1 MPELAELILKKNQ
14 ILAQLNRI
22 SKFVAS
28 FPPGDNVNKIKS
40 RMSALDDLDK
50 EFRAVQ
56 YQIELIDNT
65 ASETNDRE
73 TFEDSYFD
81 TKSMMQS
88 VIDSHVQDTSQEVN
102 VNLPQLNL
110 PQFSGSYSEWT
121 SFHDTFNSLIH
132 ENKGLN
138 DIRRFHYLKG
148 VLKGEALKCI
158 ESLKISGANYAIA
171 WDILKK
177 RYKNTRLIVQEHVQA
192 ILNAPPLNKTIYS
205 GLRQLL
211 DTVISNLEAFKV
223 LNINTISWDP
233 LIVPIITQKLDFSTK
248 REWVAKLNS
257 ENPKL
262 ADLQEF
268 LNDKC
273 NLLESLNSGN
283 QKSQSAQHKT
293 HAIANHAS
301 ANDKLT
307 CSFCQKGHFIFQC
320 ADFLKLAVT
329 ERFNQVKRLNL
340 CVNCLKHNHS
350 ALNCKSGSCREC
362 NKKHNRLL
370 HLNKPN
376 QTIIETPQTIETI
389 QQPSSTSKTFM
400 ANIEF

>member
-14 ILAQLNRI
+14 IIAQLNRI

-40 RMSALDDLDK
+40 RMSALDDLYK
-50 EFRAVQ
+50 EFREVQ

-171 WDILKK
+171 WDTLKK

-211 DTVISNLEAFKV
+211 DTVISNLEALKV
-223 LNINTISWDP
+223 LNKYQH
-233 LIVPIITQKLDFSTK
+233 LITVLVTNKDHVVRVCSRFHV
-248 REWVAKLNS
+248 VACC
-257 ENPKL
+257 
-262 ADLQEF
+262 F
-268 LNDKC
+268 
-273 NLLESLNSGN
+273 
-283 QKSQSAQHKT
+283 
-293 HAIANHAS
+293 
-301 ANDKLT
+301 
-307 CSFCQKGHFIFQC
+307 F
-320 ADFLKLAVT
+320 
-329 ERFNQVKRLNL
+329 
-340 CVNCLKHNHS
+340 
-350 ALNCKSGSCREC
+350 
-362 NKKHNRLL
+362 KKHPFVHFKRYL
-370 HLNKPN
+370 
-376 QTIIETPQTIETI
+376 
-389 QQPSSTSKTFM
+389 
-400 ANIEF
+400 

>member
-121 SFHDTFNSLIH
+121 SFHDMTHS
-132 ENKGLN
+132 
-138 DIRRFHYLKG
+138 
-148 VLKGEALKCI
+148 
-158 ESLKISGANYAIA
+158 
-171 WDILKK
+171 
-177 RYKNTRLIVQEHVQA
+177 
-192 ILNAPPLNKTIYS
+192 
-205 GLRQLL
+205 
-211 DTVISNLEAFKV
+211 TV
-223 LNINTISWDP
+223 
-233 LIVPIITQKLDFSTK
+233 
-248 REWVAKLNS
+248 
-257 ENPKL
+257 
-262 ADLQEF
+262 
-268 LNDKC
+268 
-273 NLLESLNSGN
+273 
-283 QKSQSAQHKT
+283 
-293 HAIANHAS
+293 
-301 ANDKLT
+301 
-307 CSFCQKGHFIFQC
+307 
-320 ADFLKLAVT
+320 
-329 ERFNQVKRLNL
+329 
-340 CVNCLKHNHS
+340 
-350 ALNCKSGSCREC
+350 
-362 NKKHNRLL
+362 
-370 HLNKPN
+370 
-376 QTIIETPQTIETI
+376 
-389 QQPSSTSKTFM
+389 
-400 ANIEF
+400 